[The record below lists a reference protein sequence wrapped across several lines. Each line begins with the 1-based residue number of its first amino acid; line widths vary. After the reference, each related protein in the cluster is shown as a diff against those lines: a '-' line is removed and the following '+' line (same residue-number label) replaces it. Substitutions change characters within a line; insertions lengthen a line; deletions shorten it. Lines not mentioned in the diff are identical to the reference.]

1 MSKIKYIGRTTDF
14 KGKTLWE
21 IVGNLKDFGVG
32 RVIARSM
39 FERYPEPCFMRILKV
54 QALPNEVSS
63 SPIYHSHLL
72 QPSSFQ
78 DPRKVRV
85 TVEKTFRGRTLPRPT
100 EICSTSYKADYKLI
114 PKSEEEQYC
123 KITSAMQEKILP
135 STIDFP
141 PLLKEFI
148 VEETGNQNPVLNL
161 HFKERLNKYCRIA
174 KEGETPNVNVTM
186 GLGTPAS
193 PKLYENVKL

>member
-54 QALPNEVSS
+54 QALPNE
-63 SPIYHSHLL
+63 
-72 QPSSFQ
+72 

-123 KITSAMQEKILP
+123 KITSAMQERILP

-148 VEETGNQNPVLNL
+148 VEETGNQNPVLNI

-174 KEGETPNVNVTM
+174 KEGETPNVKVTM